1 MSFFDAVSHALAT
14 IATGGFS
21 THDASFAYW
30 DSALIDCIAIVF
42 MTLGGV
48 NFGLHFIAWRRAST
62 AAYGHDSELK
72 SYLRIL
78 GGVSLLTALT
88 LWFSSTFDSFPQ
100 ALRHATFQT
109 VSNMTTTGFTTT
121 GFTGWPSFIPL
132 ALIMI
137 GFVGGSSGSTSGGM
151 KVARVIMAVR
161 QGTREVKQLVH
172 PHGQFLVKMGG
183 RRVSESIVLSVGGF
197 CTLYVLTFVVST
209 LALATTGADPVTAFS
224 AAATTLNNMGPG
236 LGSVAVNFQELSDAG
251 VWVSS
256 LTMIIG
262 RLEVF
267 TVLVLLT
274 PAFWR
279 E

>member
-1 MSFFDAVSHALAT
+1 
-14 IATGGFS
+14 
-21 THDASFAYW
+21 
-30 DSALIDCIAIVF
+30 
-42 MTLGGV
+42 
-48 NFGLHFIAWRRAST
+48 
-62 AAYGHDSELK
+62 
-72 SYLRIL
+72 
-78 GGVSLLTALT
+78 
-88 LWFSSTFDSFPQ
+88 
-100 ALRHATFQT
+100 
-109 VSNMTTTGFTTT
+109 
-121 GFTGWPSFIPL
+121 
-132 ALIMI
+132 MI

>member
-1 MSFFDAVSHALAT
+1 LAT

-121 GFTGWPSFIPL
+121 GFTGS
-132 ALIMI
+132 
-137 GFVGGSSGSTSGGM
+137 
-151 KVARVIMAVR
+151 
-161 QGTREVKQLVH
+161 
-172 PHGQFLVKMGG
+172 
-183 RRVSESIVLSVGGF
+183 
-197 CTLYVLTFVVST
+197 
-209 LALATTGADPVTAFS
+209 
-224 AAATTLNNMGPG
+224 PG
-236 LGSVAVNFQELSDAG
+236 LPAG
-251 VWVSS
+251 QASFHS
-256 LTMIIG
+256 
-262 RLEVF
+262 
-267 TVLVLLT
+267 
-274 PAFWR
+274 P
-279 E
+279 